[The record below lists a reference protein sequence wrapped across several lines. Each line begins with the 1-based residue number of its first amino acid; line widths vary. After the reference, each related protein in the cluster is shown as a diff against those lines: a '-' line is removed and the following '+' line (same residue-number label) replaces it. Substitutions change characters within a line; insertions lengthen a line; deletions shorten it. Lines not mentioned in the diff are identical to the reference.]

1 MNSFGKLRF
10 SEILKLIEYIPI
22 TGSLPNNGKF
32 AENTMID
39 SEFYFESIQRN
50 GSFRDIVRC
59 INKEL
64 ATEEE
69 EEEQYWKMKNNI
81 LLLEAAE
88 QRYTQLREIGC
99 SYPIEYIL
107 FDFCLAVLDGDYLDA
122 GLYLAHSFHI
132 LGLSKSFN
140 LLLSVIVNEQ
150 LAYCKDVRELIIL
163 LARSIEPRNAEIYID
178 TFGSGFRKRYKM
190 YKEEEQE
197 LRTKIK

>member
-1 MNSFGKLRF
+1 MNSFGKLRL

-32 AENTMID
+32 AENTTID

-50 GSFRDIVRC
+50 GSFRDIVRF

-64 ATEEE
+64 AK

-150 LAYCKDVRELIIL
+150 LAFCKDVRELVIL
-163 LARSIEPRNAEIYID
+163 LARSIEPRNAEKYID
-178 TFGSGFRKRYKM
+178 IFGSGFRKRYKM

-197 LRTKIK
+197 LRKKIK

>member
-1 MNSFGKLRF
+1 MNSFGKLRL

-32 AENTMID
+32 AENTTID

-50 GSFRDIVRC
+50 CSFRDIVRF

-64 ATEEE
+64 AK

-150 LAYCKDVRELIIL
+150 LAFCKDVRELVIL
-163 LARSIEPRNAEIYID
+163 LARSIEPRNAEKYID

-197 LRTKIK
+197 LRKKIK

>member
-1 MNSFGKLRF
+1 MNSFGKLRL

-32 AENTMID
+32 AENTTID

-50 GSFRDIVRC
+50 GSFRDIVRF

-64 ATEEE
+64 AK

-99 SYPIEYIL
+99 SYPMEYIL

-150 LAYCKDVRELIIL
+150 LAFCKDVRELVIL
-163 LARSIEPRNAEIYID
+163 LARSIEPRNAEKYID
-178 TFGSGFRKRYKM
+178 IFGSGFRKRYKM

-197 LRTKIK
+197 LRKKIK